1 MTEKRANTPAKPVL
15 YLIRVL
21 GIEPD
26 EMIAVAWSFIYFF
39 CILSAYYMLRSVR
52 DAMAIVSGV
61 QNIPWLF
68 TGTFVLML
76 LATPVFGWITSKYPR
91 RVFLPWIYYFFVA
104 NILIFY
110 AVFTYA
116 QNNEL
121 SEIWIGR
128 AFFIWLSVFNLFVV
142 SVFWSFM
149 ADIYSKKQSR
159 RLFGVITAGGSAGA
173 LIGPIVTSIVV
184 VQIGFRNMLPL
195 SALLLLF
202 AVFCVYR
209 LRGWVRQQQPDPG
222 NESASSTVVG
232 EKVIGG
238 SAWAGVKFVLTKKYF
253 SAIAVA
259 LVCATFL
266 GGATYMYMA
275 EMVSVTFE
283 GTDKRTQVFA
293 IMDAMINAMS
303 FIGQLLI
310 VKHSVRKLG
319 IGGTL
324 ALLPIVSVIGFT
336 LLAVN
341 PVFLVI
347 AGLQVLRRSITFGL
361 TKPTSDMLYSVVS
374 PEAKYKAKN
383 FIETA
388 IYRGGDVISTWTIR
402 FISGIGLSGVALVC
416 VPIALIWTWLAI
428 WIGGEYKRRDAASSG
443 SAAA

>member
-1 MTEKRANTPAKPVL
+1 M
-15 YLIRVL
+15 RVL
-21 GIEPD
+21 GIEAD
-26 EMIAVAWSFIYFF
+26 ELVAVAWSFIYFF

-91 RVFLPWIYYFFVA
+91 RTFLPWIYYFFVA
-104 NILIFY
+104 NILVFY

-116 QNNEL
+116 HNSDV
-121 SEIWIGR
+121 SEVWIGR
-128 AFFIWLSVFNLFVV
+128 VFFIWLSVFNLFVV

-149 ADIYSKKQSR
+149 ADIYSRTQSR

-195 SALLLLF
+195 SAILLLF

-209 LRGWVRQQQPDPG
+209 LRGWVRQQQSHSG
-222 NESASSTVVG
+222 NEVMDAVAD
-232 EKVIGG
+232 KKAMGG
-238 SAWAGVKFVLTKKYF
+238 SAWAGVKFVVTQRYF

-275 EMVSVTFE
+275 EMVSATFE
-283 GTDKRTQVFA
+283 GTDRQTQVFA
-293 IMDAMINAMS
+293 IMDALINAMS

-310 VKHSVRKLG
+310 VKHSVRRLG

-324 ALLPIVSVIGFT
+324 ALLPIVSIVGFA
-336 LLAVN
+336 LLAIN
-341 PVFLVI
+341 PVFLII

-374 PEAKYKAKN
+374 PEEKYKAKN

-402 FISGIGLSGVALVC
+402 FISGIGLSGIALVC
-416 VPIALIWTWLAI
+416 VPIAIIWAWLAF
-428 WIGGEYKRRDAASSG
+428 WIGGEYNRRDEASSKK
-443 SAAA
+443 AVA

>member
-1 MTEKRANTPAKPVL
+1 
-15 YLIRVL
+15 VL

-110 AVFTYA
+110 AVFSYA
-116 QNNEL
+116 HNNEL

-209 LRGWVRQQQPDPG
+209 LRGWVRQQQSDSG
-222 NESASSTVVG
+222 EEAASTDT
-232 EKVIGG
+232 EKKAIGG
-238 SAWAGVKFVLTKKYF
+238 SAWAGVKFVLTKRYF

-428 WIGGEYKRRDAASSG
+428 WIGGEYKRRDAASSE